1 MLFFL
6 SITITGLAKK
16 IFWVFC
22 TVLQKN
28 PKELSWPTQYNT
40 TKRNKLISDSSSCS
54 KNVTQ
59 YYHKPYFIKGE
70 KKSYCKLY

>member
-22 TVLQKN
+22 IVLQKN

-40 TKRNKLISDSSSCS
+40 TSRNKLISDSSSRS
-54 KNVTQ
+54 KNLLNI
-59 YYHKPYFIKGE
+59 IKSLILVKE
-70 KKSYCKLY
+70 KKKSYCKLY